1 AEPCPIAA
9 TFSFR
14 DDKGVSLADFA
25 SRDTMVAVGDAANL
39 LADYS
44 SADLLAYRGLQRD
57 CEDRR
62 TLIDLLVDQIEF
74 ADVVVI

>member
-1 AEPCPIAA
+1 GTGIAEPCPIAA

-14 DDKGVSLADFA
+14 DENGVSLADFA
-25 SRDTMVAVGDAANL
+25 SLDTMVTVVDSANL

-44 SADLLAYRGLQRD
+44 SADLLADRGLQRD
-57 CEDRR
+57 GEDRR

-74 ADVVVI
+74 